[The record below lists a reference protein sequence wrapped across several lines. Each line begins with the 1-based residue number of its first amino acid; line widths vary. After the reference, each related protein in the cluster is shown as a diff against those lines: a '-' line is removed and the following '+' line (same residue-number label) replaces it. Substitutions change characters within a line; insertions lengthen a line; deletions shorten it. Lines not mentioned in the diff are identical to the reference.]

1 MNFFFYS
8 FIQRAIISGF
18 LLSIITSI
26 IGSYLV
32 LKGMTFMG
40 SGISHSAFGGI
51 ALGILIKIN
60 PLISAIVFSLIIVWI
75 MPYVKKKT
83 KLKEDVPIGI
93 FYTSAMALGAIFL
106 SIHKGYSVNLFSY
119 LFGNI
124 LAITYEDILIS
135 LFFLII
141 IVFFIIK
148 NYWKIVYIIFDP
160 TSAEVSG
167 INTFIIEEIM
177 LSLSAVA
184 IVLASKLIGIILI
197 SALLVIPSSIVLPW
211 SKSLKEMIILSSIIS
226 FIGIF
231 LGLIISFYFN
241 LPSGA
246 SIILILTFLFFIS
259 IFRKKH
265 KYVSFL

>member
-1 MNFFFYS
+1 MNFFSYS
-8 FIQRAIISGF
+8 FMQRALISGF

-51 ALGILIKIN
+51 ALGILLKMN
-60 PLISAIVFSLIIVWI
+60 PIISAIIFSLIIVWI
-75 MPYVKKKT
+75 MPFIKRKIG
-83 KLKEDVPIGI
+83 LKEDVPIGI
-93 FYTSAMALGAIFL
+93 FYATAMALGAIFL
-106 SIHKGYSVNLFSY
+106 SLHKGYSVDLFGY

-135 LFFLII
+135 SLFLVILLL
-141 IVFFIIK
+141 FIFR
-148 NYWKIVYIIFDP
+148 NYWKIVYIIMDP

-167 INTFIIEEIM
+167 INTFMLEEII
-177 LSLSAVA
+177 LSLSAVS

-197 SALLVIPSSIVLPW
+197 SALLVIPTSIMLPW
-211 SKSLKEMIILSSIIS
+211 SESLKELIIFSSLIS

-231 LGLIISFYFN
+231 LGLILSFYLNF
-241 LPSGA
+241 PSGA
-246 SIILILTFLFFIS
+246 SIILVLTFLFFVS
-259 IFRKKH
+259 LFKK
-265 KYVSFL
+265 K

>member
-1 MNFFFYS
+1 MNLFSYS
-8 FIQRAIISGF
+8 FIQRALISGF

-51 ALGILIKIN
+51 ALGILLKIN
-60 PLISAIVFSLIIVWI
+60 PIISAIIFSLIIVWV
-75 MPYVKKKT
+75 MPFIKRKIR
-83 KLKEDVPIGI
+83 LKEDVPIGI
-93 FYTSAMALGAIFL
+93 FYTTAMALGAIFL
-106 SIHKGYSVNLFSY
+106 SLHKGYSVDLFGY

-124 LAITYEDILIS
+124 LAITYEDIVVSSIFLVILL
-135 LFFLII
+135 LFIFR
-141 IVFFIIK
+141 
-148 NYWKIVYIIFDP
+148 NYWKIVYVIIDP

-167 INTFIIEEIM
+167 INTFLLEEII
-177 LSLSAVA
+177 LSLSAIS

-197 SALLVIPSSIVLPW
+197 SALLVIPTSIMLHW
-211 SKSLKEMIILSSIIS
+211 SKSLKELIIFSSVIS

-231 LGLIISFYFN
+231 LGLILSFYLN

-246 SIILILTFLFFIS
+246 SIILVLTLLFLSSLFK
-259 IFRKKH
+259 RNK
-265 KYVSFL
+265 

>member
-1 MNFFFYS
+1 MNLFSYS
-8 FIQRAIISGF
+8 FMQRALISGF

-51 ALGILIKIN
+51 ALGILLKIS
-60 PLISAIVFSLIIVWI
+60 PIISAIIFSLIIVWI
-75 MPYVKKKT
+75 MPFIKRKIG
-83 KLKEDVPIGI
+83 LKEDVPIGI
-93 FYTSAMALGAIFL
+93 FYATAMALGAVFL
-106 SIHKGYSVNLFSY
+106 SLHKGYSVDLFGY

-135 LFFLII
+135 SLFLVILIL
-141 IVFFIIK
+141 FIFR
-148 NYWKIVYIIFDP
+148 NYWKIVYIIMDP

-167 INTFIIEEIM
+167 INTFMLEEII
-177 LSLSAVA
+177 LSLSAIS
-184 IVLASKLIGIILI
+184 IVLASKLIGITLI
-197 SALLVIPSSIVLPW
+197 SALLVIPTSIMLPW
-211 SKSLKEMIILSSIIS
+211 SKSLKELIIFSSIIC

-231 LGLIISFYFN
+231 LGLILSFYLN

-246 SIILILTFLFFIS
+246 SIILVLTFLFLASLF
-259 IFRKKH
+259 KNK
-265 KYVSFL
+265 